1 MHAATR
7 PEIFEAEATSR
18 AVRIAEYA
26 GTPIYI
32 VHVTCQ
38 GAAEEII
45 AGRARGVDAMGET
58 CIQYLTLDVATSR
71 AGLDGFEG
79 ARYVCS
85 PPLRDRVQP
94 SRSCGTRSGAT
105 TCSLSRPTT
114 ARSTTS
120 RRPSASATSRRSRTA
135 WR

>member
-1 MHAATR
+1 M
-7 PEIFEAEATSR
+7 
-18 AVRIAEYA
+18 RIAEYA

-58 CIQYLTLDVATSR
+58 CIQYLTLDVDDLSR
-71 AGLDGFEG
+71 PGLDGFEG

-85 PPLRDRVQP
+85 PPLRDRANQPFMWDAIRLDHLQLRVHRPLPVQ
-94 SRSCGTRSGAT
+94 RRAEGA
-105 TCSLSRPTT
+105 R
-114 ARSTTS
+114 A
-120 RRPSASATSRRSRTA
+120 AATSRRSRTA
-135 WR
+135 SR